1 MTYGFLGAGQMAT
14 AIVRGMLSAGVCSK
28 TDIVVSDTDE
38 AKLDLIKSETGVI
51 ARPTN
56 QSVAAE
62 ADILLL
68 CVKPDEVMTALRGC
82 GQLNA
87 ATLLVSI
94 AAGVTIGRL
103 ESIAV
108 GSRVVRVMPNT
119 PALIHRGAAAY
130 ALGSHAL
137 ESDADIVQEIFS
149 AVGLAVRVDERH
161 LDAVTGLSG
170 SGPAFVYLMV
180 EALADGGV
188 AAGLPR
194 HMALQ
199 LAAQTMAGGALMVI
213 ETGEHPAILKENVA
227 SPGGT
232 TIAGLQALEERG
244 LRGILMQ
251 AVLRA
256 TERSREIG
264 VESAK
269 SR

>member
-1 MTYGFLGAGQMAT
+1 MTYGFLGAGRMAT
-14 AIVRGMLSAGVCSK
+14 AIIRGMLSAGVCSK

-38 AKLDLIKSETGVI
+38 AKLDLIGSETGVI
-51 ARPTN
+51 SRSSN
-56 QSVAAE
+56 RQVAEE
-62 ADILLL
+62 ADVLLL
-68 CVKPDEVMTALRGC
+68 CVKPDEVLAALRGC
-82 GQLNA
+82 GELSSS
-87 ATLLVSI
+87 TLLVSI

-103 ESIAV
+103 ETIAV
-108 GSRVVRVMPNT
+108 GCRVVRVMPNT

-130 ALGSHAL
+130 ALGTHAL

-149 AVGLAVRVDERH
+149 AVGLALRVDERH

-194 HMALQ
+194 QMALQ
-199 LAAQTMAGGALMVI
+199 LAAQTLAGGALMVL

-232 TIAGLQALEERG
+232 TIAGLQVLEDRG

-251 AVLRA
+251 GVLKA
-256 TERSREIG
+256 TNRSREIG
-264 VESAK
+264 VDLARSL
-269 SR
+269 